1 MKVAATALLACVIS
15 STVPAILGVRSRSF
29 LDTRRAVMTTSKGD
43 RTISKVVKL
52 LQKMLEDSKKEAEE
66 ERKLYAKFKC
76 YCDENEAEKK
86 ESIKALTKQIGLLEA
101 QIEELLSENEVLSSE
116 SAQLQAKMDANEQL
130 RKTATAMREDE
141 KKAFEQAVE
150 DMTKGIEQMGQA
162 IDILVAIGA
171 DQSLAASAGHQ
182 QFMAGYKGSL
192 LMKLRTN
199 IKAALLAADTFV
211 KPDDRSKLESLLQSP
226 SMGAHGAQSGEI
238 VGVLKSLKET
248 FESNLESAQSAEK
261 AATKAH
267 EDFLATKKE
276 EFDIIQESLK
286 SKEATISENDDSLA
300 QKKETI
306 QEAEKQKSD
315 DEAFLEKLVPMCETK
330 ASEFEQRNM
339 FRVNEEAA
347 ISEAIAILDSDK
359 AFNTFGKVKATSE
372 GATALFLQLSAE
384 RASDMTDPQGKAA
397 SKVRQLALQ
406 SLEHAPLRSSRIMQL
421 LVLLRDGNPFA
432 KVLDEIDSMMEL
444 NQKEQ
449 KVDDEQLAWC
459 KSEREESE
467 ANQKAKETEIK
478 ELMLAITDLETRID
492 HPETGLKVMI
502 EETEEKLT
510 ENQKSQ
516 EDEAKVRKEE
526 TALFRKNVQHTAEA
540 AAMLQ
545 MGIDALEK
553 YYAQLEKNQAKELE
567 LAQQD
572 PAPPETWSGGYKGQS
587 EQGNK
592 VIEMLKFVLKSTED
606 EEARYHSE
614 EEKAQSDF
622 EASMEELKKAEE
634 ELQKSLVKYRKE
646 LADAEKNLIM
656 KREELGETEHDKA
669 AIDKYLQ
676 TLKPGCDF
684 ITDNYDDRAKNRAEE
699 MAALE
704 KATELL
710 KGTSA
715 YKDAMAQ
722 KDKF

>member
-1 MKVAATALLACVIS
+1 MVM
-15 STVPAILGVRSRSF
+15 GVRSRRSF
-29 LDTRRAVMTTSKGD
+29 LDARRAVTTIEGD

-52 LQKMLEDSKKEAEE
+52 LQKMLEDSKKKAEE

-76 YCDENEAEKK
+76 YCDDNEAGKK
-86 ESIKALTKQIGLLEA
+86 ESINTLTKQIGLLEA
-101 QIEELLSENEVLSSE
+101 QIEEHLSENGVLSSE

-130 RKTATAMREDE
+130 RKTAEAFREDE
-141 KKAFEQAVE
+141 KKTFEKAEE

-171 DQSLAASAGHQ
+171 DQSLAASAEHQ
-182 QFMAGYKGSL
+182 QFMAGYKGPL
-192 LMKLRTN
+192 LMTLHTS
-199 IKAALLAADTFV
+199 IKEALLAANTFL
-211 KPDDRSKLESLLQSP
+211 KPDERSKLESLLQSP
-226 SMGAHGAQSGEI
+226 FTGAHAAQSGEI
-238 VGVLKSLKET
+238 VGVLKTLKEA
-248 FESNLESAQSAEK
+248 FGSNLESARSAEK
-261 AATKAH
+261 AAIKAH
-267 EDFLATKKE
+267 EEFLATKKE
-276 EFDIIQESLK
+276 EFDILEESLK
-286 SKEATISENDDSLA
+286 RKEATMTENDESLG

-339 FRVNEEAA
+339 FRANEEAA

-372 GATALFLQLSAE
+372 GATGLFLQLSAKKPSQV
-384 RASDMTDPQGKAA
+384 RDLQGKAA

-406 SLEHAPLRSSRIMQL
+406 SLEHAPVRSSRIMQL
-421 LVLLRDGNPFA
+421 LVLLRDGNPFT
-432 KVLDEIDSMMEL
+432 KVLEEIDSMMEL
-444 NQKEQ
+444 IQKEQ
-449 KVDDEQLAWC
+449 KVDDEQLSWC
-459 KSEREESE
+459 KTERTESR

-478 ELMLAITDLETRID
+478 ELKSSITDLETSID

-502 EETEEKLT
+502 QETEEKLT

-516 EDEAKVRKEE
+516 DEEAKVRKEE
-526 TALFRKNVQHTAEA
+526 NALYRKNVQNTAEA

-545 MGIDALEK
+545 LGIAALEK
-553 YYAQLEKNQAKELE
+553 YYAQLEKEKVKELE

-606 EEARYHSE
+606 EETTYHSE
-614 EEKAQSDF
+614 EKKAQSDF
-622 EASMEELKKAEE
+622 EASMEELKKSEE
-634 ELQKSLVKYRKE
+634 ELQKSLVEYRKQ
-646 LADAEKNLIM
+646 LADAEKDLVM
-656 KREELGETEHDKA
+656 KREELDKTEHDKA
-669 AIDKYLQ
+669 AIEKYLE

-684 ITDNYDDRAKNRAEE
+684 ITDNYADRADYRAAETT
-699 MAALE
+699 ALK

-710 KGTSA
+710 KGTTA
-715 YKDAMAQ
+715 YKAAMAQ
-722 KDKF
+722 KEKF

>member
-76 YCDENEAEKK
+76 YCDDNEAGKK
-86 ESIKALTKQIGLLEA
+86 ESINTLTKQIGLLEA
-101 QIEELLSENEVLSSE
+101 QIEEHLSENGVLSSE

-130 RKTATAMREDE
+130 RKTAEAFREDE
-141 KKAFEQAVE
+141 KKTFEKAEE

-171 DQSLAASAGHQ
+171 DQSLAASAEHQ
-182 QFMAGYKGSL
+182 QFMAGYKGPL
-192 LMKLRTN
+192 LMTLHTS
-199 IKAALLAADTFV
+199 IKEALLAANTFL
-211 KPDDRSKLESLLQSP
+211 KPDERSKLESLLQSP
-226 SMGAHGAQSGEI
+226 FTGAHAAQSGEI

-459 KSEREESE
+459 KQS
-467 ANQKAKETEIK
+467 
-478 ELMLAITDLETRID
+478 
-492 HPETGLKVMI
+492 
-502 EETEEKLT
+502 
-510 ENQKSQ
+510 
-516 EDEAKVRKEE
+516 VRKVKPI
-526 TALFRKNVQHTAEA
+526 RRQK
-540 AAMLQ
+540 
-545 MGIDALEK
+545 K
-553 YYAQLEKNQAKELE
+553 PK
-567 LAQQD
+567 
-572 PAPPETWSGGYKGQS
+572 
-587 EQGNK
+587 
-592 VIEMLKFVLKSTED
+592 LKS
-606 EEARYHSE
+606 
-614 EEKAQSDF
+614 
-622 EASMEELKKAEE
+622 
-634 ELQKSLVKYRKE
+634 
-646 LADAEKNLIM
+646 
-656 KREELGETEHDKA
+656 
-669 AIDKYLQ
+669 
-676 TLKPGCDF
+676 
-684 ITDNYDDRAKNRAEE
+684 
-699 MAALE
+699 
-704 KATELL
+704 
-710 KGTSA
+710 
-715 YKDAMAQ
+715 
-722 KDKF
+722 